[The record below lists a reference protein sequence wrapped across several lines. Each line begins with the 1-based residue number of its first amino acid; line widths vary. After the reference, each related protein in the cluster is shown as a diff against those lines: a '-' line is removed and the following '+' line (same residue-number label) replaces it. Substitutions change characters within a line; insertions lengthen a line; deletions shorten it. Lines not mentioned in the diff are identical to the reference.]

1 MTARL
6 FWPAPDAIAAAAVF
20 LLMPQMT
27 FDPLYAFV
35 FLGLFS
41 PGPNVI
47 LLTASGARFG
57 FRRTIPH
64 VAGVILGVGIVAG
77 MTGLGIGALVTR
89 VPAVQTGLQI
99 VACTWILWMAWTL
112 FNATLRPEAHARERP
127 FTFPEAVA
135 FQWVNPKL
143 WAVALAASTGYG
155 AGLAPAD
162 EALRLGAAFSGLNL
176 FVCLFWTTA
185 GSLLAYLL
193 ATPAAWTVFIRIM
206 AGALALTAAM
216 VFL

>member
-1 MTARL
+1 
-6 FWPAPDAIAAAAVF
+6 
-20 LLMPQMT
+20 MT

-35 FLGLFS
+35 FIGLFS

-64 VAGVILGVGIVAG
+64 VAGVVLGVGIVAA
-77 MTGLGIGALVTR
+77 MTGFGIGALVTA
-89 VPAVQTGLQI
+89 VPAVRVGLQA
-99 VACTWILWMAWTL
+99 VACAWILWMAWTL
-112 FNATLRPEAHARERP
+112 FNATRRPEARARDRP
-127 FTFPEAVA
+127 FTFPEAVL

-162 EALRLGAAFSGLNL
+162 EALRLGAAFSGLNV
-176 FVCLFWTTA
+176 FVCLFWSAA

-193 ATPAAWTVFIRIM
+193 ATPAAWTVFMRIM
-206 AGALALTAAM
+206 AGALALTAGM